1 MSKIGK
7 FDEASLNYKLFS
19 KVDIEQIHEATLEVL
34 ETTGVQAPGKEVH
47 QYYREAGCIVDD
59 ETGIVKIP
67 REIAIRC
74 LEQCPSEFMLYGRDP
89 KNNILF
95 GDGTVRYTNFGTA
108 VFIKDIETGELR
120 ESTKQD
126 VADVAR
132 FVDGLPEIDIFH
144 IPVTAGD
151 VDQEYKNLHEGE
163 AVLLNTTK
171 HFAHHNDS
179 GKNTRRWIEMCA
191 TIVGGKEE
199 LRKHPITTTVAC
211 PTSPLEIA
219 ENVGD
224 IIIESAKAGLPIDV
238 LSMGLSG
245 GTTPVTLVG
254 TLVVTNSEFIAA
266 VVLAQTVNPGNPI
279 IMGTSS
285 TIMDLRLATSPVGSP
300 EMAML
305 GVGVSQIG
313 QFYGIPTDCGGT

>member
-1 MSKIGK
+1 MGKIGC
-7 FDEASLNYKLFS
+7 FDESALKYKLFS
-19 KVDIEQIHEATLEVL
+19 NADLEQIHEASLEVL
-34 ETTGVQAPGKEVH
+34 ETVGVKSPGKEAH
-47 QYYREAGCIVDD
+47 EYYRNAGCTVNE
-59 ETGIVKIP
+59 ETGIVQIP
-67 REIAIRC
+67 RALAIEC
-74 LEQCPSEFMLYGRDP
+74 LESCPSQFMLYGRDP
-89 KNNILF
+89 KNNLMF

-108 VFIKDIETGELR
+108 VFIKDIETGEIR

-132 FVDGLPEIDIFH
+132 YVDGLPEVDIFH

-191 TIVGGKEE
+191 AMVGGKEE
-199 LRKHPITTTVAC
+199 LRKRPITTTVAC

-219 ENVGD
+219 EEVGE

-254 TLVVTNSEFIAA
+254 TLVVTNTEFIAA
-266 VVLAQTVNPGNPI
+266 TVLAQLVNKGNPI

-285 TIMDLRLATSPVGSP
+285 TIMDLRLTTSPVGAP
-300 EMAML
+300 EMGML
-305 GVGVSQIG
+305 GVGVAQLG
-313 QFYGIPTDCGGT
+313 QYYSIPTDTGGT